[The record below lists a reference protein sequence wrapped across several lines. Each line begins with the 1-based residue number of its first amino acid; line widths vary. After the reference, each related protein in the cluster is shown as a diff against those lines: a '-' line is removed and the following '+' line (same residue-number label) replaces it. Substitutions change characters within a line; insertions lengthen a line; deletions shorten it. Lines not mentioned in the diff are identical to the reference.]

1 MTRKTIRLHWLL
13 LKARPRIV
21 YSVLIGALVFILLR
35 GYQPST
41 RFLMGWSAA
50 SATYL
55 TLVFLMIH
63 FVGNKNISHFS
74 AQEDDGKLAI
84 YIISLLSGAV
94 SLLAIFIHI
103 GGMNDM
109 PRRTKELAVLMTG
122 VTFFTSWL
130 VLHTAYSLHYAHV
143 YYSEQSKNNKLS
155 PLLFSGSKNPHYSDF
170 FHFSVVIG
178 MTCQTADVI
187 IQSPK
192 IRSLVTVH
200 SMISFA
206 FNATLLALTMSL
218 VAGLMS

>member
-1 MTRKTIRLHWLL
+1 MADKKIKLHWFLV
-13 LKARPRIV
+13 KAKPRIF
-21 YSVLIGALVFILLR
+21 YSIAIGVLVFFSLH

-50 SATYL
+50 STTYL
-55 TLVFLMIH
+55 VLVFLMMH
-63 FVGNKNISHFS
+63 FVGHKNISHFS
-74 AQEDDGKLAI
+74 VLEDDGKIAI
-84 YIISLLSGAV
+84 YIISLLSGGV

-103 GGMNDM
+103 GGMKDV
-109 PRRTKELAVLMTG
+109 PRNLKEFAVLMTG

-130 VLHTAYSLHYAHV
+130 VLHTAYCLHYAHI
-143 YYSEQSKNNKLS
+143 YYLEQKNNKKLN
-155 PLLFSGSKNPHYSDF
+155 PLLFSGSKNPSYADF

-178 MTCQTADVI
+178 MTCQTADVV
-187 IQSPK
+187 IQSSK